1 MIKCPPM
8 PITAVFLGLY
18 LVAMPAYCLFRV
30 FQVQAG
36 IMLLTFAMPL
46 LMSAF
51 AIAHMAGQYGWR
63 NGVGMTLSA
72 IGISLGAEVLGVSTG
87 WLFGDYVYTDQ
98 LGPKAFGF
106 VPWLIPFAWLMV
118 LYPAWELTKYD
129 VMADGSKST
138 FAFHPSSFTLHAVLA
153 ALAVTA
159 YDLSLDPRMVADGN
173 WIWHSGGFYFGIPF
187 SNFVGW
193 FITAWVIFVVW
204 GRLIGLREAKT
215 DRSLNSIMTV
225 WAYLVLWIGETIANL
240 FFWSGPVVGL
250 IVFGAMGLF
259 AMPVLWRWQ
268 FGKATQEK

>member
-1 MIKCPPM
+1 MRIA
-8 PITAVFLGLY
+8 AVFLGLY
-18 LVAMPAYCLFRV
+18 LAAMPVYCLFRV
-30 FQVQAG
+30 FQVQIG
-36 IMLLTFAMPL
+36 VWSLTFVMPL

-51 AIAHMAGQYGWR
+51 AIAHMVGQYGWHT
-63 NGVGMTLSA
+63 GFGMTLSA
-72 IGISLGAEVLGVSTG
+72 IGISLGAEVFGVSTG

-118 LYPAWELTKYD
+118 LYPAWELTKYHM
-129 VMADGSKST
+129 MADGSKST
-138 FAFHPSSFTLHAVLA
+138 FTFHPLFFILHPFLA

-173 WIWHSGGFYFGIPF
+173 WIWHGGGFYFGIPF

-193 FITAWVIFVVW
+193 FITAWVIFGVW
-204 GRLIGLREAKT
+204 GWLTGVKRGRFSQ
-215 DRSLNSIMTV
+215 SLTATMPV
-225 WAYLVLWIGETIANL
+225 WAYIVLWMGETIANI

-250 IVFGAMGLF
+250 IVFVAMGVF

-268 FGKATQEK
+268 FGKRLGH